1 MIKVGIGYDAHQLAK
16 GERFVIGGI
25 EIPYQYGSVGH
36 SDGDVLIHAM
46 VDSLLGAANF
56 GDIGQLFPSSQKK
69 WKDSNSLN
77 FLEITNSK
85 LVAVGY
91 EIIHIDSIVVLQ
103 APMISEFIPEM
114 KNKISK
120 ILALELSQIS
130 IKATTT
136 DHLGYIGESKGLA
149 AQSISTIQ
157 NK

>member
-1 MIKVGIGYDAHQLAK
+1 MKVGIGYDAHQLAK
-16 GERFVIGGI
+16 GETFIIGGI
-25 EIPYQYGSVGH
+25 EIPYEHGSVGH
-36 SDGDVLIHAM
+36 SDGDVLIHAII
-46 VDSLLGAANF
+46 DSLLGAANL
-56 GDIGQLFPSSQKK
+56 GDIGQLFPSSEKK
-69 WKDSNSLN
+69 WKDFNSLSLLDISN
-77 FLEITNSK
+77 RRLISK
-85 LVAVGY
+85 GY
-91 EIIHIDSIVVLQ
+91 EIVHIDSIVILQ
-103 APMISEFIPEM
+103 EPMISEFIPKM

>member
-16 GERFVIGGI
+16 GETFIIGGI
-25 EIPYQYGSVGH
+25 EIPYEHGSVGH
-36 SDGDVLIHAM
+36 SDGDVLIHAII
-46 VDSLLGAANF
+46 DSLLGAANL
-56 GDIGQLFPSSQKK
+56 GDIGQLFPSSEKK
-69 WKDSNSLN
+69 WKDFNSLSLLDISNSRL
-77 FLEITNSK
+77 ISK
-85 LVAVGY
+85 GY
-91 EIIHIDSIVVLQ
+91 EIAHIDSIVILQ
-103 APMISEFIPEM
+103 EPMISEFIPKM